1 MRKVTVWLVKWLYD
15 FLAIPFLLC
24 AFLSF
29 GGVSAFQP
37 KSARNIP
44 GVEQA
49 GFFATS
55 ENTDHEL
62 WEASWSVRKY
72 LNRGHLHGSVD

>member
-1 MRKVTVWLVKWLYD
+1 MACKMAYD

-44 GVEQA
+44 VVEQA
-49 GFFATS
+49 GFLRLVTTQTMNCGKPRGVL
-55 ENTDHEL
+55 ENT
-62 WEASWSVRKY
+62 
-72 LNRGHLHGSVD
+72 